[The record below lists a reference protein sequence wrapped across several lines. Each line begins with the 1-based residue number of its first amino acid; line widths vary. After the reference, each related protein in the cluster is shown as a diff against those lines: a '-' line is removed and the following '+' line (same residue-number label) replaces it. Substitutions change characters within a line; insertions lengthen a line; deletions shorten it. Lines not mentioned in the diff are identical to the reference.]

1 MAPNKVLKEE
11 KNGKNWQKII
21 KIEIVQKLCLT
32 EGRQWG
38 GGGRD
43 RELPVASTPNYPLCG
58 EAELWGDS
66 GDCGDCDTTHL
77 PPHT

>member
-1 MAPNKVLKEE
+1 M
-11 KNGKNWQKII
+11 
-21 KIEIVQKLCLT
+21 KIEIVQKLCLM
-32 EGRQWG
+32 EGRQWC

-66 GDCGDCDTTHL
+66 GDCDTTHL
-77 PPHT
+77 PHTYTRGLSVSPFSPSRVPWLIFYEL